1 MGAAASTLA
10 SISNMKASPEPLG
23 PPSGSRI
30 SASFGSVVGSPAAVS
45 TAPAGSGA
53 SVARA
58 CKILPFE
65 IVLLDMSSA
74 IGPLLL
80 GTAIAIGLVAML
92 ATRAP

>member
-1 MGAAASTLA
+1 
-10 SISNMKASPEPLG
+10 MKASPDPLG

-30 SASFGSVVGSPAAVS
+30 SACLASVVGSPAAVS
-45 TAPAGSGA
+45 TVSGGSVPP
-53 SVARA
+53 VARA

-65 IVLLDMSSA
+65 IVLVAISSE
-74 IGPLLL
+74 IGPLPL